1 MKLDSFRDDSSSLS
15 PTPNDGSI
23 KTYGTMH
30 HQVHIQNPARRMQ
43 HPSNISHFVDNVAR
57 LLPPPLPP
65 SRRRANSSGEGSLG
79 DYSFQRSRSAE
90 YEGLNPLSAEFHG
103 YNNKTTPRQ
112 DRHTLNGPT
121 YDANDSVIYST
132 NNLHPRLS
140 ISSEKCTPP
149 SNHSRPKRRIPRESS
164 FNSLVS
170 LNSQG
175 SSPRSKA
182 EAETMKLL
190 PDPRW
195 GGGGGGKINRT
206 RTTSSGSNGSS
217 HVRTSSFLGGDAL
230 VAQHYATVSSS
241 RGHHNRYPSESSH
254 NSFALSVM
262 STDQSVEPLI
272 TDMTKSAMYKD
283 VTSEG
288 IVRLQLPKDNFRLL
302 SDPELGKR
310 V

>member
-1 MKLDSFRDDSSSLS
+1 
-15 PTPNDGSI
+15 
-23 KTYGTMH
+23 
-30 HQVHIQNPARRMQ
+30 
-43 HPSNISHFVDNVAR
+43 
-57 LLPPPLPP
+57 
-65 SRRRANSSGEGSLG
+65 
-79 DYSFQRSRSAE
+79 
-90 YEGLNPLSAEFHG
+90 
-103 YNNKTTPRQ
+103 
-112 DRHTLNGPT
+112 
-121 YDANDSVIYST
+121 
-132 NNLHPRLS
+132 
-140 ISSEKCTPP
+140 
-149 SNHSRPKRRIPRESS
+149 
-164 FNSLVS
+164 
-170 LNSQG
+170 
-175 SSPRSKA
+175 
-182 EAETMKLL
+182 MKLL